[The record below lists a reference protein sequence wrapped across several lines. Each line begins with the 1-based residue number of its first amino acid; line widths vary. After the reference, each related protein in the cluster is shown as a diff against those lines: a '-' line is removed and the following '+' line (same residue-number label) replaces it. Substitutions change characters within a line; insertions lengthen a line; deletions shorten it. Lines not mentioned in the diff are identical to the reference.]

1 MDMDVV
7 NDVLAENLELYD
19 RAISGIRQCLPSFEK
34 RCVEIISEISDCN
47 SSDEAQ
53 GLFDDL
59 LDVQGKLSGLLFGR
73 RIDIGSKLE
82 DLTREFDRLD
92 DPYIRDYW
100 FKKFKAGETWP
111 KSS

>member
-1 MDMDVV
+1 MDMDIV
-7 NDVLAENLELYD
+7 NDVFSENLELYD

-34 RCVEIISEISDCN
+34 RCIEIISDISNCA

-53 GLFDDL
+53 ILFDDL
-59 LDVQGKLSGLLFGR
+59 LDIQGKLSGLLFGR
-73 RIDIGSKLE
+73 HISIGSKLE

-100 FKKFKAGETWP
+100 FKKFKDGETWP
-111 KSS
+111 NST